1 MNLIQRAKNILTTP
15 KTEWDVVATE
25 SATMGSLL
33 TSYVIPM
40 ALIPTAATFLRGLIW
55 TSIFVGSKYYIYSA
69 IITFVSAIVS
79 YVVTTYAV
87 DLLATNFKSEKN
99 LNKSAQLVA
108 YSSTASWVAGILTI
122 IPVLGWLAAIA
133 GWGYSVYLMYLGTG
147 PVKKTPEDQR
157 IVYVII
163 IIVVMIV
170 VGLIIGAILGALFF
184 AGAIGGAFISR

>member
-55 TSIFVGSKYYIYSA
+55 TSIFVGSRYYIYAA
-69 IITFVSAIVS
+69 IISFVSAIVS
-79 YVVTTYAV
+79 YIVTTYVV
-87 DLLATNFKSEKN
+87 DLLATNFKSEKDTN
-99 LNKSAQLVA
+99 RSAQLVA

-133 GWGYSVYLMYLGTG
+133 GWGYSVYLMYLGMG
-147 PVKKTPEDQR
+147 PIKKTPEDQR

-170 VGLIIGAILGALFF
+170 VGLIIGGILGAIFF
-184 AGAIGGAFISR
+184 AGTISGAFMGR